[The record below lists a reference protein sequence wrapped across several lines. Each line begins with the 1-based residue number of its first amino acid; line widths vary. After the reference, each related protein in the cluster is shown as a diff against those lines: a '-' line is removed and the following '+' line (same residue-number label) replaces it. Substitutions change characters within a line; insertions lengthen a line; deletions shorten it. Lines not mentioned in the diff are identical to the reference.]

1 MSIDYLQD
9 QLKQGG
15 QQPQAGATG
24 PSTDPVKHGA
34 CLALGLAGMGTAR
47 HDIYDVLKTA
57 LEQDEAVLGESAALA
72 AGLLMLGERSEYS
85 IVCSVEYTHE
95 YTVHCTDCIQLA

>member
-1 MSIDYLQD
+1 MRIDYLQD

-15 QQPQAGATG
+15 QPVPGSATG

-47 HDIYDVLKTA
+47 QDLYEVLKA
-57 LEQDEAVLGESAALA
+57 SLEQDEAVLGESASLA
-72 AGLLMLGERSEYS
+72 AGLLMLGTQLRTIYIITTVNYKF
-85 IVCSVEYTHE
+85 IVCFTIHV
-95 YTVHCTDCIQLA
+95 L